1 MKTKTLSGILLL
13 TLLLVGCG
21 KKGDSS
27 SSFNNDSNSSTS
39 GGYAW
44 SESVKSNM
52 TAYIGEVLPEGS
64 FDSNITFEDLS
75 DEENK
80 YFDIVFDTDVDYLS
94 SYTEILTNNGW
105 TIDYEN
111 KAEEGYKVDAE
122 GNVLEDK
129 STCIYYQLTKE
140 SKILVLSVSSDTLA
154 SYDESQGEYYLLA
167 EAGNEILGYDNALSG
182 SLTSWPT
189 EEISAVVES
198 EVPSI
203 EGVTYEFYDLSSL
216 GYGYFIV
223 VYTRELALDTSYKAI
238 LEEKGWTVEEEAS
251 DGIYSAINSDETI
264 SLQFYYDDWS
274 LTISISLVAKPVAW
288 PSEDIISLLGVDVP
302 SIPEYEEYYLDK
314 SYLSSYNVLLISVDG
329 ASESTLA
336 AYRSELEGKNY
347 VVTYVPSDTSSGID
361 TGNYYEATNSEY
373 PQVGLIY
380 YLDDSTAM
388 MTIQLS
394 LNPIAASWPSELL
407 TEYFGSEVTIPS
419 YTGIDSYYTTEEYWS
434 EYNCI
439 TIYFDPSEYGATVQ
453 AYEEILKASGFVE
466 TTLEGDKIWTDVN
479 KIVSVDVY
487 IDTNGYFTIDIY
499 KYLGEDE
506 PIVIEDNELVFL
518 DESLLTIKD
527 GQESVWENGEYKLV
541 VKKGTSAQNVGNNE
555 FFSNPLRLYSGQ
567 IATLTWG
574 SKTVSSI
581 NIEVTLDNKSKMENA
596 AVTGGEVTISGN
608 ILTITPN
615 TGVSE
620 ITLTMSGQFRITKIT
635 FNA

>member
-1 MKTKTLSGILLL
+1 MKIKTLSGILLL

-27 SSFNNDSNSSTS
+27 SPFNTS

-52 TAYIGEVLPEGS
+52 TAYIGEVLPECS
-64 FDSNITFEDLS
+64 FDSSLTFQDLS
-75 DEENK
+75 DAENK
-80 YFDIVFDTDVDYLS
+80 YFDIVFDSDVDYLS
-94 SYTEILTNNGW
+94 SYKEILINNGW

-154 SYDESQGEYYLLA
+154 SYDESQNEYYILA
-167 EAGNEILGYDNALSG
+167 EAGNEILGYDNALNG

-189 EEISAVVES
+189 EEISAVVEG

-203 EGVTYEFYDLSSL
+203 EGVTYEFYDLSSA
-216 GYGYFIV
+216 GYGYLV
-223 VYTRELALDTSYKAI
+223 AVYTRELALDTKYVDILKA
-238 LEEKGWTVEEEAS
+238 KGWTAEEAS
-251 DGIYSAINSDETI
+251 DGTYTAINSDETI
-264 SLQFYYDDWS
+264 SLQILYDDWC

-288 PSEDIISLLGVDVP
+288 PSADITSLLGVDVP

-314 SYLSSYNVLLISVDG
+314 SYLSSYNILLISVDG

-336 AYRSELEGKNY
+336 AYKKELESKNY

-407 TEYFGSEVTIPS
+407 ANYFGSEVTIPS
-419 YTGIDSYYTTEEYWS
+419 YTGIDSYYTTEKYWNEYS
-434 EYNCI
+434 CI

-541 VKKGTSAQNVGNNE
+541 VKKGTSTQNVGNND

-567 IATLTWG
+567 TATLTWG
-574 SKTVSSI
+574 NETVSSI
-581 NIEVTLDNKSKMENA
+581 DIEVTLESKSKMENA

-608 ILTITPN
+608 IMTITPN
-615 TGVSE
+615 TGVRE